1 MPIPLQI
8 TFKNMDPSEA
18 VETKIRQRVEKL
30 SRHADRI
37 TACHVVVEAPHRNH
51 QKGLLYSVRVDLTIP
66 GDELVVNREHNSDPA
81 HEDVYVAVRDAF
93 DATQRQLESHEN
105 RRRDL
110 HRRPS

>member
-30 SRHADRI
+30 ARHADRI
-37 TACHVVVEAPHRNH
+37 TGCHVVVEAPHRSH
-51 QKGLLYSVRVDLTIP
+51 QKGQLYSVRVDLTIP
-66 GDELVVNREHNSDPA
+66 GEELVVNREHNSDPA

-93 DATQRQLESHEN
+93 DAAQRRLDSYEN

>member
-18 VETKIRQRVEKL
+18 VETKIRQRAEKL
-30 SRHADRI
+30 GRHAGRV
-37 TACHVVVEAPHRNH
+37 TGCHVVVEAPHKSH
-51 QKGLLYSVRVDLTIP
+51 QKGRLFQVRIDLAIP
-66 GDELVVNREHNSDPA
+66 GEEIVVNREHSSDPA

-93 DATQRQLESHEN
+93 DAAQRQLESHED